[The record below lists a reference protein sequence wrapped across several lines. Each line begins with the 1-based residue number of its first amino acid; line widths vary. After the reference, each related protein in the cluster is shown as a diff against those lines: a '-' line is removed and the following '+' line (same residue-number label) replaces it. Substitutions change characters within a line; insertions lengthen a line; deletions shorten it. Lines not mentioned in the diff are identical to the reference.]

1 MNASAPVT
9 FSPLAAAIIAE
20 LPNPAEYASNL
31 VAAERDI
38 ATRNASQYGAAQVAV
53 RAGRDYFATVTA
65 TLSAI
70 RASDADTVRAVY
82 KRLHAA
88 CVANNAPFIIQ
99 SRKAGL
105 SVIDR
110 TPTVE
115 TAPTDETAP
124 KATDETKP
132 GAVSELAPDVAERI
146 RALES
151 ALAEA
156 IAERDA
162 ARAELAHVRAVAE
175 TLTSER
181 NAIVRERD
189 AARAELAKLAKP
201 TAKRSSKRAAA

>member
-9 FSPLAAAIIAE
+9 FSPLAAAIVAE

-31 VAAERDI
+31 VNAERDI
-38 ATRNASQYGAAQVAV
+38 TQRNASQYGAAQTAV

-70 RASDADTVRAVY
+70 RASDADTVRLVY

-110 TPTVE
+110 TPTE
-115 TAPTDETAP
+115 TAETSPETGATTETAP
-124 KATDETKP
+124 KATDDTKP
-132 GAVSELAPDVAERI
+132 GKVSELAPDVAERI

-151 ALAEA
+151 ALSEA

-162 ARAELAHVRAVAE
+162 ARAELANVQAVAA
-175 TLTSER
+175 TLTS
-181 NAIVRERD
+181 ERD

-201 TAKRSSKRAAA
+201 TAKRSSKREAA